1 MLASILS
8 YGLTM
13 TSLTSCEDNK
23 DNPSGSEVPQFKVQ
37 KEDFKW
43 DFTYKNKVYLDP
55 RINKDLITTFDE
67 LMPNQQ
73 EAIDEDTKVVIIS
86 RFDDVPFE
94 QLTVFMTAIQEI
106 EQEIN
111 GSESDNTEG
120 GES

>member
-1 MLASILS
+1 MKRNLFWMLAIILT

-73 EAIDEDTKVVIIS
+73 EAIDEYTKLVIIS
-86 RFDDVPFE
+86 RFDDVPF
-94 QLTVFMTAIQEI
+94 
-106 EQEIN
+106 
-111 GSESDNTEG
+111 
-120 GES
+120 